1 MQVFIVCWYVSLKR
15 LGTTVKENNCLEQ
28 ATGDTKFAVV
38 VRDIIDYTIRDLR
51 HPLGGFFSGED
62 ADSLPTPDAE
72 KKQGEIQMS
81 IAPIF
86 YEQIFCTKLYL
97 QIFSTYSLAL

>member
-1 MQVFIVCWYVSLKR
+1 MSTKR
-15 LGTTVKENNCLEQ
+15 LGTAVIENICLQQ

-38 VRDIIDYTIRDLR
+38 VRDIIDYSIRDLR

-72 KKQGEIQMS
+72 KKQGELKVS
-81 IAPIF
+81 ISPMF
-86 YEQIFCTKLYL
+86 YEQL
-97 QIFSTYSLAL
+97 FSSYCLLCNDLSK